1 MRSLSA
7 AVAVVG
13 LVWLSITG
21 LACRGAEPL
30 PAVPTASFMP
40 TAQVLAEIRPAV
52 ATVSP
57 TAVRKET
64 PPAASRTAVPAET
77 ATAAPGVAPI
87 AAPTLAVARGAGATM
102 APMPQGMTDS
112 MVSAGWPAPQGGS
125 GFIPPEAGGSQNP
138 SDAPWPLVYYRG
150 FGVNPFV
157 DADEDP
163 RSTFG
168 LDGDTASYRIGK
180 HYLEN
185 GFLPEP
191 DSVRVEEWV
200 NSLPQG
206 YVAMAPGLGLHLDA
220 GPSPFGEPS
229 YVLLRVGVSNPAPA
243 AEREPVS
250 MVFVID
256 VSGSMEADGRLDLA
270 KDVVDGIVGHL
281 KAGDRAAVV
290 TYADEVRVAHPFVGH
305 AETGGLLETV
315 AALRPG
321 GSTYAEAGLSRA
333 YRLAADEL
341 AQGRRVSLALL
352 SDGVANV
359 GHTGPES
366 ILRVVDE
373 YARRQATL
381 TAVGV
386 GVTGNYNDVLMEAL
400 ANRGNG
406 TYHYLTDMEE
416 VSRFLEQDAGGVLV
430 PPAREARIQVEF
442 NPRAV
447 RKYRLLG
454 YENRAVADDDFR
466 DDTLDFGEPGFAR
479 DVAALYELRLQEGA
493 AADDRLVEARLRWR
507 PPSAEAHR
515 ETAASLAVGD
525 IAGDLSETAAH
536 FRQAAAMAEFAELL
550 RHSYWAQCGDLRAV
564 TDVLDTVSAD
574 LGPEPGYRELRR
586 LVAVAGE
593 YFESYCQR

>member
-1 MRSLSA
+1 M
-7 AVAVVG
+7 
-13 LVWLSITG
+13 
-21 LACRGAEPL
+21 
-30 PAVPTASFMP
+30 
-40 TAQVLAEIRPAV
+40 
-52 ATVSP
+52 VS
-57 TAVRKET
+57 
-64 PPAASRTAVPAET
+64 AVPA
-77 ATAAPGVAPI
+77 
-87 AAPTLAVARGAGATM
+87 
-102 APMPQGMTDS
+102 
-112 MVSAGWPAPQGGS
+112 SAGGPAPQGGS
-125 GFIPPEAGGSQNP
+125 GYIPPEAGGSQNP
-138 SDAPWPLVYYRG
+138 NDAPWPLVYYRG
-150 FGVNPFV
+150 YGVNPFV

-180 HYLEN
+180 HYLDN

-206 YVAMAPGLGLHLDA
+206 YVDTASGLGLHLDA
-220 GPSPFGEPS
+220 GPSPFGEPG

-250 MVFVID
+250 VVFVID
-256 VSGSMEADGRLDLA
+256 VSGSMEADGRLELA

-281 KAGDRAAVV
+281 NADDRAAVV
-290 TYADEVRVAHPFVGH
+290 AYADDVRVAHPFVGH
-305 AETGGLLETV
+305 PETGGLLETV

-406 TYHYLTDMEE
+406 TYHYLTDWEE
-416 VSRFLEQDAGGVLV
+416 VGRFLEQDAGGVFS

-442 NPRAV
+442 NP
-447 RKYRLLG
+447 
-454 YENRAVADDDFR
+454 
-466 DDTLDFGEPGFAR
+466 
-479 DVAALYELRLQEGA
+479 
-493 AADDRLVEARLRWR
+493 
-507 PPSAEAHR
+507 
-515 ETAASLAVGD
+515 
-525 IAGDLSETAAH
+525 
-536 FRQAAAMAEFAELL
+536 
-550 RHSYWAQCGDLRAV
+550 
-564 TDVLDTVSAD
+564 
-574 LGPEPGYRELRR
+574 
-586 LVAVAGE
+586 
-593 YFESYCQR
+593 

>member
-1 MRSLSA
+1 MRSLLA
-7 AVAVVG
+7 AVAVLG
-13 LVWLSITG
+13 LVWLSVTG
-21 LACRGAEPL
+21 LACGGPESPPVA
-30 PAVPTASFMP
+30 PTASLMP
-40 TAQVLAEIRPAV
+40 TAPVPTTVGPAV
-52 ATVSP
+52 ATVPP
-57 TAVRKET
+57 TVTPAVT
-64 PPAASRTAVPAET
+64 LPAASATAVPAL
-77 ATAAPGVAPI
+77 APTV
-87 AAPTLAVARGAGATM
+87 APTLVAARGARPTM
-102 APMPQGMTDS
+102 AVVPQGMTEPMMPAS
-112 MVSAGWPAPQGGS
+112 VSAGGPAPPGGS
-125 GFIPPEAGGSQNP
+125 GYIPPEAGCRRNP
-138 SDAPWPLVYYRG
+138 NDAPWPLVYYRG
-150 FGVNPFV
+150 YGVNPFV

-206 YVAMAPGLGLHLDA
+206 YAATAAGLGLHLDA
-220 GPSPFGEPS
+220 GPSPFGEPG

-243 AEREPVS
+243 VEREPVS
-250 MVFVID
+250 VVFVMD

-270 KDVVDGIVGHL
+270 KDVVDGIVSYM
-281 KAGDRAAVV
+281 KPGDRASVV
-290 TYADEVRVAHPFVGH
+290 TYADDVRVAHPFAGH
-305 AETGGLLETV
+305 AETGSLLETV

-321 GSTYAEAGLSRA
+321 GSTYAEAGLARA
-333 YRLAADEL
+333 YRLAGEEV
-341 AQGRRVSLALL
+341 AQGRRVSLVLL

-373 YARRQATL
+373 YARRQAIL

-406 TYHYLTDMEE
+406 TYHYLTDGDE
-416 VSRFLEQDAGGVLV
+416 VSRFLERDAEGVFVL
-430 PPAREARIQVEF
+430 PAREARIQVEF

-479 DVAALYELRLQEGA
+479 DVTALYELRLQDGIEP
-493 AADDRLVEARLRWR
+493 DDPLAEARLRWR
-507 PPSAEAHR
+507 PPSADEHR

-525 IAGDLSETAAH
+525 IAGDLSETGAR
-536 FRQAAAMAEFAELL
+536 FRQAAAVAEFAEL
-550 RHSYWAQCGDLRAV
+550 RRRSHWAQCGDLGAV
-564 TDVLDTVSAD
+564 MAMLDAVSVE
-574 LGPEPGYRELRR
+574 LGPEPGYREL
-586 LVAVAGE
+586 
-593 YFESYCQR
+593 C